1 MGNDKEDSM
10 RRSTKTVLGNY
21 IFLIFA
27 VLFCMAAGAAA
38 YDQYLKAVPCKKDKV
53 ATSQVSEDQ
62 IIPIQ
67 EATVYNIT
75 TDAAYFVTDPKM
87 LKREAERSDIDLI
100 AACVEAE
107 AGNQDLTG
115 KRLVADVILN
125 RVDSEDFPDTIEGVI
140 SQPRHF
146 ATYWNGMIDK
156 AEPSEETYKAVR
168 MEMKERSYPGLLYF
182 DSGDFLP
189 YGTPW
194 RKVGDHY
201 FSTE

>member
-1 MGNDKEDSM
+1 MSRRKEEEA
-10 RRSTKTVLGNY
+10 KA
-21 IFLIFA
+21 FCA
-27 VLFCMAAGAAA
+27 VMMAAAFCMLAGAAG
-38 YDQYLKAVPCKKDKV
+38 YHQYLKTQETKESL

-75 TDAAYFVTDPKM
+75 TEQAYFVADPKM
-87 LKREAERSDIDLI
+87 LNTEAGQSDLDLI

-107 AGNQDLTG
+107 AGNQGLTG
-115 KRLVADVILN
+115 KRLVVDVILN
-125 RVDSEDFPDTIEGVI
+125 RVDAKGFPDTVEGVI

-146 ATYWNGMIDK
+146 ASYWNGAMDR
-156 AEPSEETYKAVR
+156 AEPSEETYEAVR

-182 DSGDFLP
+182 DSGDYLP

-194 RKVGDHY
+194 KKVGDHY
-201 FSTE
+201 FSTR

>member
-1 MGNDKEDSM
+1 M
-10 RRSTKTVLGNY
+10 RKRREEEAKAFFVT
-21 IFLIFA
+21 IMA
-27 VLFCMAAGAAA
+27 VAFCMFAGAAG
-38 YDQYLKAVPCKKDKV
+38 YHQYLKTQEPKDRI
-53 ATSQVSEDQ
+53 ATTQVSQDQ

-75 TDAAYFVTDPKM
+75 TETAYFMAEPIPVST
-87 LKREAERSDIDLI
+87 EAEISDLDLI

-125 RVDSEDFPDTIEGVI
+125 RVDAEGFPDSVEGVI

-146 ATYWNGMIDK
+146 ASYWNGAMDK
-156 AEPSEETYKAVR
+156 AEPTEETYEAVR
-168 MEMKERSYPGLLYF
+168 MEMEERSYPGLLYF
-182 DSGDFLP
+182 DSGDYLP

-194 RKVGDHY
+194 KKVGDHY
-201 FSTE
+201 FSTR

>member
-1 MGNDKEDSM
+1 MR
-10 RRSTKTVLGNY
+10 RRSTADQLGDLA
-21 IFLIFA
+21 ILLLA
-27 VLFCMAAGAAA
+27 VAFCMAAGAAV
-38 YDQYLKAVPCKKDKV
+38 YHQWLTVDKPKKEI

-75 TDAAYFVTDPKM
+75 TEQAYFVTDPKM
-87 LKREAERSDIDLI
+87 LNTETGQSDLDLI

-107 AGNQDLTG
+107 AGNQGLTG

-125 RVDSEDFPDTIEGVI
+125 RVDAEDFPDTVEGVI

-146 ATYWNGMIDK
+146 ATYWNGAMDR

>member
-1 MGNDKEDSM
+1 M
-10 RRSTKTVLGNY
+10 RRSKRRG
-21 IFLIFA
+21 FLNSILSIGVA
-27 VLFCMAAGAAA
+27 AFCMLAGAAA
-38 YDQYLKAVPCKKDKV
+38 YHQYLISQDSNSEI
-53 ATSQVSEDQ
+53 ATSQVSQDR
-62 IIPIQ
+62 IIPIE

-75 TDAAYFVTDPKM
+75 TENAYFVAEPVPVST
-87 LKREAERSDIDLI
+87 EAEMSDLDLI

-125 RVDSEDFPDTIEGVI
+125 RVDAEGFPDTIEGVI

-146 ATYWNGMIDK
+146 STYWNGMIDK

>member
-1 MGNDKEDSM
+1 M
-10 RRSTKTVLGNY
+10 
-21 IFLIFA
+21 
-27 VLFCMAAGAAA
+27 
-38 YDQYLKAVPCKKDKV
+38 
-53 ATSQVSEDQ
+53 
-62 IIPIQ
+62 
-67 EATVYNIT
+67 YNIT

-146 ATYWNGMIDK
+146 ATYWNGAIDR
-156 AEPSEETYKAVR
+156 AEPSEETR
-168 MEMKERSYPGLLYF
+168 RNINLYF
-182 DSGDFLP
+182 LQTFYMTSYGSADSADQFYAEAADRMDKFEDAVL
-189 YGTPW
+189 
-194 RKVGDHY
+194 
-201 FSTE
+201 

>member
-1 MGNDKEDSM
+1 M
-10 RRSTKTVLGNY
+10 RRRDRRREIINA
-21 IFLIFA
+21 IALIGA
-27 VLFCMAAGAAA
+27 LAFCMFAGAAA
-38 YDQYLKAVPCKKDKV
+38 YHQYLKAQETKEPL
-53 ATSQVSEDQ
+53 ATSQVSQDQ

-75 TDAAYFVTDPKM
+75 TDQAYFVADPKM
-87 LKREAERSDIDLI
+87 LNTEAGQSDLDLI

-107 AGNQDLTG
+107 AGNQGLTG
-115 KRLVADVILN
+115 KRLVVDVILN
-125 RVDSEDFPDTIEGVI
+125 RVDAEGFPNTVEGVI

-146 ATYWNGMIDK
+146 ASYWNGAMDR

-182 DSGDFLP
+182 DSGDYLP

-194 RKVGDHY
+194 KKVGDHY
-201 FSTE
+201 FSTR

>member
-1 MGNDKEDSM
+1 MSRRKEEEA
-10 RRSTKTVLGNY
+10 KT
-21 IFLIFA
+21 FFA
-27 VLFCMAAGAAA
+27 VMMAAAFCMFAGAAG
-38 YDQYLKAVPCKKDKV
+38 YHQYLKTQETKESL
-53 ATSQVSEDQ
+53 ATSQISEDQ

-87 LKREAERSDIDLI
+87 LNTEAGQSDFDLI

-146 ATYWNGMIDK
+146 ATYWNGAIDR

-168 MEMKERSYPGLLYF
+168 MEMKKRSYPGLLYF

>member
-1 MGNDKEDSM
+1 MSRRKEEEA
-10 RRSTKTVLGNY
+10 KA
-21 IFLIFA
+21 FFA
-27 VLFCMAAGAAA
+27 VMMAAAFCMFAGAAG
-38 YDQYLKAVPCKKDKV
+38 YHQYLKTQEKDPL
-53 ATSQVSEDQ
+53 ATSQVSQDQ

-75 TDAAYFVTDPKM
+75 TETAYFMAEPIPVST
-87 LKREAERSDIDLI
+87 EAEISDLDLI

-125 RVDSEDFPDTIEGVI
+125 RVDAEGFPDTVEGVI

-146 ATYWNGMIDK
+146 ASYWNGAMDK
-156 AEPSEETYKAVR
+156 AEPTEETYEAVR
-168 MEMKERSYPGLLYF
+168 MEMEERSYPGLLYF
-182 DSGDFLP
+182 DSGDYLP

-194 RKVGDHY
+194 KKVGDHY
-201 FSTE
+201 FSTR

>member
-1 MGNDKEDSM
+1 MSRRKEEEA
-10 RRSTKTVLGNY
+10 KT
-21 IFLIFA
+21 FFA
-27 VLFCMAAGAAA
+27 VMMAAAFCMFAGAAG
-38 YDQYLKAVPCKKDKV
+38 YHQYLKTQEAKEPL

-75 TDAAYFVTDPKM
+75 TDQAYFVADPKM
-87 LKREAERSDIDLI
+87 LNTEAGQSDLDLI

-107 AGNQDLTG
+107 AGNQGLTG
-115 KRLVADVILN
+115 KRLVVDVILN
-125 RVDSEDFPDTIEGVI
+125 RVDAEGFPDTVEGVI

-146 ATYWNGMIDK
+146 ASYWNGALASAK
-156 AEPSEETYKAVR
+156 PTEETYEAVR

-182 DSGDFLP
+182 DSGDYLP

-194 RKVGDHY
+194 KKVGDHY
-201 FSTE
+201 FSTR